1 MMACGSHTRR
11 QATGRITWSLC
22 TAGQARR
29 TVETALSGRS
39 TFRSIAYDFRGLG
52 DPDKTTAGFTDERLA
67 KRRAGRSG
75 CRRRADIH
83 LALDIL
89 NGELGIKRLLLEGGG
104 SANGPFL
111 RAGLIDEINL
121 AIFRAVNGTKVAPCV
136 FDSSGE
142 EAGMPARS
150 SR

>member
-1 MMACGSHTRR
+1 
-11 QATGRITWSLC
+11 
-22 TAGQARR
+22 
-29 TVETALSGRS
+29 LSGRS
-39 TFRSIAYDFRGLG
+39 PFRSIAYDYRRPG
-52 DPDKTTAGFTDERLA
+52 DSDKTKAGFTDERLV
-67 KRRAGRSG
+67 KRRAGRRG

-121 AIFRAVNGTKVAPCV
+121 AIFPAVDGTKGAPCV
-136 FDSSGE
+136 FDSCGE

-150 SR
+150 AR